1 MPAMHTERRFE
12 EAGERTLLAQGYV
25 KRSARD
31 YDADAALF
39 PADVLAWVQN
49 SQPKVWNALLKA
61 LGTEDNMAAQLLKAL
76 KDHLADSGSLHV
88 LRHGFTCYGK
98 KVSMAAFAPAS
109 GLNPET
115 IALYKA
121 NICAVARQIPC
132 KPGVGDTVDTVL
144 AVNGIP
150 VVTLELKNQM
160 TGQTAD
166 NAKIQY
172 ENDRDPGAPLFRFNE
187 RPERTLAH
195 FAVDTDVAWLCTRL
209 KKKDTYWLPFN
220 QGHHFG
226 KGNPPSPTGLYR
238 TAYLWHETLCR
249 DSLLDLLARFI
260 HLEVK
265 RKKIV
270 SGKAIKT
277 ITTENLIFPRYHQL
291 AAVRQLTG
299 HAREHGSGHNY
310 LVQHS
315 AGSGKS
321 NTIGWLAHHLASLH
335 NADNEKVFHSIIV
348 VTDRVVIDKQLQ
360 DTIYQFDHK
369 RGVVEKIDQNTR
381 QLVEALASG
390 VPIIIS
396 TIQKFPFIAASLE
409 RLTKE
414 GHDVSLATKGKRFA
428 VIIDEAHSSQSGE
441 TATELRRVLNR
452 DGIEAVVAEQVL
464 DTQDDESLSEDARAE
479 LFRELSA
486 RTRQPNL
493 SYFAFT
499 ATPKYKTLAV
509 FNEPGPSGFP
519 PFHLYSMRQ
528 AIEENFIH
536 DVLANYVPY
545 KTYFSLVKAAADDP
559 EVPKRKA
566 ARALARFV
574 GLHPHNIRQ
583 HVEIIVEHFRSSTM
597 HKIGGRAKAMVVTES
612 RLHAVRYKLT
622 LDAYLFEK
630 GYTDVRTLVAFSG
643 EVRDPDSGKSYTEPG
658 MNKNIKEKELPE
670 RFETDEFNVLL
681 VADKYQTGFD
691 QPLLHTMYVDKK
703 LGGVQAVQTLSRLN
717 RRASGKSDNFVLDF
731 RDQSADIY
739 KAFKPYY
746 EDAAMGE
753 APDPQRLYTLHRE
766 LLDSGIIN
774 NEEVQSFCAIW
785 FSKRGDCTA
794 NHQKLNA
801 LIDLAVE
808 RFTGIAKK
816 EQDLFRGK
824 LGAFRNLYAFLSQI
838 IPYGDSELEKI
849 YAYSRFLLAKLP
861 SEDGG
866 AAFALDDE
874 VALRFY
880 RLEKLEEGKIRLDEG
895 EADPLK
901 GPTETGSSKGDE
913 TEVPLSTL
921 VDALNERFGTAF
933 TPADQF
939 FFDQVAEA
947 AAEDETLRR
956 ASKVNTLEA
965 FGLVFADI
973 LERLFITRMEGNE
986 GIFDRVMSDKNFR
999 KTVEDQL
1006 VKEVYERLRRD
1017 IGAVA

>member
-1 MPAMHTERRFE
+1 MSAMHTERCFE
-12 EAGERTLLAQGYV
+12 EAIEHTLLAQGYV
-25 KRSARD
+25 KRSAQNFD
-31 YDADAALF
+31 TDAALF
-39 PADVLAWVQN
+39 PADVLTWVQQ
-49 SQPKVWNALLKA
+49 SQPKVWNALQKA
-61 LGTEDNMAAQLLKAL
+61 LGTEDNIAAQLLKAL
-76 KDHLADSGSLHV
+76 KDNLADSGSLHV
-88 LRHGFTCYGK
+88 LRHGFTCYGI
-98 KVSMAAFAPAS
+98 KVRMAAFAPAS
-109 GLNPET
+109 TLNPET

-132 KPGVGDTVDTVL
+132 KPGSRDTVDTVL

-150 VVTLELKNQM
+150 VVTLELKNPM

-166 NAKIQY
+166 NAKRQY

-187 RPERTLAH
+187 RPERALAH

-209 KKKDTYWLPFN
+209 NKKDTYWLPFN
-220 QGHHFG
+220 QGHGFG
-226 KGNPPSPTGLYR
+226 KGNPPSPAGQYR
-238 TAYLWHETLCR
+238 TAYLWNETLCR

-265 RKKIV
+265 QKKIV
-270 SGKAIKT
+270 TGKAIKT

-291 AAVRQLTG
+291 ATVRQLTA

-335 NADNEKVFHSIIV
+335 NANNEKVFHSIVV

-360 DTIYQFDHK
+360 DTIYQFEHK
-369 RGVVEKIDQNTR
+369 RGVVEKIDQNTC

-409 RLTKE
+409 RLAKE
-414 GHDVSLATKGKRFA
+414 GHGVSLTTTGKRFA

-441 TATELRRVLNR
+441 TATELRRVLNK

-464 DTQDDESLSEDARAE
+464 DTQDDENLSDEARAN

-509 FNEPGPSGFP
+509 FNEPGPNGLP

-536 DVLANYVPY
+536 DVLAHYVPY
-545 KTYFSLVKAAADDP
+545 KTYFSLVKAVEEDP

-583 HVEIIVEHFRSSTM
+583 HVEIIVEHFRSSTIY
-597 HKIGGRAKAMVVTES
+597 KIGGRAKAMVVTES
-612 RLHAVRYKLT
+612 RLHAVRYKLA
-622 LDAYLFEK
+622 LDAYLIEK

-643 EVRDPDSGKSYTEPG
+643 EVHDPDSGKTYTEPG
-658 MNKNIKEKELPE
+658 MNKDIKEKELPE
-670 RFETDEFNVLL
+670 RFDTDEFNVLL

-717 RRASGKSDNFVLDF
+717 RRASGKRDTFVLDF

-746 EDAAMGE
+746 ERADMGE
-753 APDPQRLYTLHRE
+753 SPDPQRLYTLHRE
-766 LLDSGIIN
+766 LLDSGVIHSD
-774 NEEVQSFCAIW
+774 EVQTFCSIW
-785 FSKRGDCTA
+785 FSKRGDGPV

-801 LIDLAVE
+801 LIDLAVA
-808 RFTGIAKK
+808 RFKALAEK
-816 EQDLFRGK
+816 EQELFQGK

-849 YAYSRFLLAKLP
+849 YAYSRFLLTKLP
-861 SEDGG
+861 VEDGG
-866 AAFALDDE
+866 SAFALDDE

-880 RLEKLEEGKIRLDEG
+880 RLEKLEEGKIRLNEG

-901 GPTETGSSKGDE
+901 GPTETGSRKGND

-921 VDALNERFGTAF
+921 VETLNDRFGTSF
-933 TPADQF
+933 TPADQLF
-939 FFDQVAEA
+939 FEQVAEA
-947 AAEDETLRR
+947 AVADQTLRR
-956 ASKVNTLEA
+956 ASTVNTLEG
-965 FGLVFADI
+965 FGLVFGDI
-973 LERLFITRMEGNE
+973 LERLFIARMEGNE

-999 KTVEDQL
+999 KIVEAHL
-1006 VKEVYERLRRD
+1006 ANVVYGRLREEAR
-1017 IGAVA
+1017 ATA